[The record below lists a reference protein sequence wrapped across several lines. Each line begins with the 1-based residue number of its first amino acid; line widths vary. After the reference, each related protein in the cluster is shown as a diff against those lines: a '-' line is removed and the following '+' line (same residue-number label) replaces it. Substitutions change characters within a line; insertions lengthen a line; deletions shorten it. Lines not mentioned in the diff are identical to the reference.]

1 MTLTANEP
9 VQSIEGWTLD
19 ETQTVLTKAHDK
31 NGTYH
36 VTVRSAGGQ
45 EKEVEYTVSGIDK
58 KAPNIKIG
66 GTGNG
71 ENYREIKSIAIHDP
85 EGISYLMINETKTE
99 INDKYKYFTD
109 IKALGVVEGRNTVVV
124 VDNAGNE
131 TKITFGYDKTA
142 PTFKWIVD
150 NNTQAQSKDC
160 LLYTSP
166 SPRD

>member
-1 MTLTANEP
+1 MDKSGCDSDTDCKRTGAVNR
-9 VQSIEGWTLD
+9 GTLD

-36 VTVRSAGGQ
+36 VTVRSADGQ

-85 EGISYLMINETKTE
+85 EGIS
-99 INDKYKYFTD
+99 DD
-109 IKALGVVEGRNTVVV
+109 
-124 VDNAGNE
+124 
-131 TKITFGYDKTA
+131 
-142 PTFKWIVD
+142 
-150 NNTQAQSKDC
+150 Q
-160 LLYTSP
+160 
-166 SPRD
+166 